1 MQSYCFAFSLH
12 NMRFLYEPSEG
23 NAAFCAR
30 RETRGSL
37 LHSRFYVSSRNAP
50 KNGCVADYPSSR
62 APRSA
67 KCRVR
72 LAWLIKLLSCTQ
84 TILLDR
90 PTAFLTFLVAIA
102 VVVPEAFYC
111 HYWQNKI
118 SVTP

>member
-67 KCRVR
+67 SSPS
-72 LAWLIKLLSCTQ
+72 LAHKAPVMHSDYFAL
-84 TILLDR
+84 
-90 PTAFLTFLVAIA
+90 
-102 VVVPEAFYC
+102 
-111 HYWQNKI
+111 
-118 SVTP
+118 